1 MNFSELK
8 IGTRIGIGFGTVG
21 ALMAIAVGVGVQSQ
35 HSLKG
40 AVDGLQNE
48 RIPALEKIADWK
60 ANLLQSAH
68 RSSNLLILDE
78 AQLKDELAAL
88 SQGQKERQEITAWL
102 DAHVTEGASHDALK
116 NTEDAGA
123 RYLPSEQKF
132 AALIDAKKLP
142 EAKALLL
149 GETGPLQIENLKR
162 IEEFDIVER
171 DAVAEVARDAGSVGA
186 RGIGML
192 IGIGALVLLGC
203 AATGFGIVRT
213 VRRQLGGEPSEA
225 TALAARIADGDLVSK
240 IEVRDGDDRSLM
252 AAMERMRVSLA
263 RFVGNVSQSASEI
276 ATGSTEIAQGSQDL
290 SNRTEQQASNLQ
302 QTSAS
307 MAQLTS
313 TVKQN
318 SEAARQA
325 NQLAA
330 SASEVA
336 ERGGSVVGQVV
347 TTMGEISA
355 SSRKIAEIIGVIDGI
370 AFQTNILALNAA
382 VEAARAGE
390 QGRGFAVVAGEVRS
404 LAQRSA
410 QAAREI
416 KSLISDS
423 VERVESGSKLVND
436 AGQTMSDI
444 VNQVKRVTDLIGE
457 ITSSTVEQS
466 TGIGQINLA
475 VGQLDSMTQQN
486 AALVEQSAAAAA
498 SLKEQAARLAKAV
511 EIFKFSREQSRQAI
525 DRAQHASKAMLATPA
540 AAPKAVAKSAPQ
552 AAAKVT
558 TKVSASAAPKA
569 AAAKPAPLPAP
580 APAAPKADRPSKPSD
595 DWEEF

>member
-1 MNFSELK
+1 LA
-8 IGTRIGIGFGTVG
+8 T
-21 ALMAIAVGVGVQSQ
+21 
-35 HSLKG
+35 
-40 AVDGLQNE
+40 D
-48 RIPALEKIADWK
+48 RIPKLEKIADWQ
-60 ANLLQSAH
+60 ASLLQSALH
-68 RSSNLLILDE
+68 GRNLLLLDDD

-88 SQGQKERQEITAWL
+88 GQGQKERDEIAAWL
-102 DAHVTEGASHDALK
+102 DAHVTNAGAREALK
-116 NTEDAGA
+116 NTQEAGA

-132 AALIDAKKLP
+132 AALIEAKKFP
-142 EAKALLL
+142 EAKAQLL
-149 GETGPLQIENLKR
+149 GDTRPLQLENLKR
-162 IEEFDIVER
+162 IEEFDTVER
-171 DAVAEVARDAGSVGA
+171 DVVAEVARDAGSVGG
-186 RGIGML
+186 RGIAL
-192 IGIGALVLLGC
+192 LVGIGALVLLGC
-203 AATGFGIVRT
+203 VAVGFGIVRS

-240 IEVRDGDDRSLM
+240 IEVRDGDDSSLM
-252 AAMERMRVSLA
+252 AAMERMRASLA

-466 TGIGQINLA
+466 TGIGQINQA

-525 DRAQHASKAMLATPA
+525 DRAQHASKALLAQ
-540 AAPKAVAKSAPQ
+540 PKAAVRPAPQ
-552 AAAKVT
+552 AAAKPV
-558 TKVSASAAPKA
+558 ASAAPKA
-569 AAAKPAPLPAP
+569 VPAAKPAPLPAP